1 MVNIV
6 MGCLAP
12 EKWWA
17 DQRAKRRT
25 VVLVIVL
32 AFYGGLIAFTR
43 TALLEAAGILLA
55 VGLAASVIID
65 RVVDGARTAVDFTTL
80 YRILAAAPGQV

>member
-1 MVNIV
+1 LNAVL
-6 MGCLAP
+6 GCIAP

-32 AFYGGLIAFTR
+32 FFYIWL
-43 TALLEAAGILLA
+43 TAVEHQNALEAASLIVVIGIA
-55 VGLAASVIID
+55 AGLVID
-65 RVVDGARTAVDFTTL
+65 RVVDGHRSGKE
-80 YRILAAAPGQV
+80 LAALLQLADPGRP

>member
-1 MVNIV
+1 MNAVV
-6 MGCLAP
+6 GCIAP

-32 AFYGGLIAFTR
+32 LFYVWLTVAGHLSATEAIGMVVMLGI
-43 TALLEAAGILLA
+43 AAGIVL
-55 VGLAASVIID
+55 D
-65 RVVDGARTAVDFTTL
+65 RVVDATPLRGTE
-80 YRILAAAPGQV
+80 LAALIKLAMPVGPQ